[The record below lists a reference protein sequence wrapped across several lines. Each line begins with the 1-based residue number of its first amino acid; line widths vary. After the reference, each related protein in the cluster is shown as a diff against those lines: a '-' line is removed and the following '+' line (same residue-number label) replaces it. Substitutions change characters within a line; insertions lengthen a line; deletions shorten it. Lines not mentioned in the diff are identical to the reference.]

1 MNKTMKERRMLVVSK
16 ELHQRLAALAQA
28 EGRKM
33 YWLTNDLL
41 DKAIAVRSDGKLV
54 ADERAQEEAR

>member
-1 MNKTMKERRMLVVSK
+1 MLVVSK